1 MSDLRNNFESSQSKN
16 AILKTTLAEI
26 EASIKSIDVWISISL
41 RFQMKFNSKLL
52 IGIKGLAFN
61 LFMLNK

>member
-41 RFQMKFNSKLL
+41 QFQLKFNSKLL
-52 IGIKGLAFN
+52 IGIKG
-61 LFMLNK
+61 